1 MVSLV
6 LTLVLPRRTNRS
18 SPKRVARCPILP
30 ERTRIV
36 CPVVRFG
43 VQLRVQLKGAC
54 LVAPDAGKNVSKWGK
69 EIQIFVHLYLEAWRE
84 VAAAVDEKRIGW
96 CFGKSVSVFAGSI
109 FGKKIHKVVA
119 GGGGDMS
126 RLVVCVKTEVMLA
139 LEIFLF
145 QYVFQFVVQDVF
157 EFVLVFFLVQLVIV
171 VNQPIV
177 ILVLVV
183 VAVLVMVLPVWF
195 AVVFKGLLDFGVG
208 IIHHLLDLVILL
220 DLVVLL
226 SLVLGIFHLPLG
238 VWRWRWRG

>member
-1 MVSLV
+1 
-6 LTLVLPRRTNRS
+6 
-18 SPKRVARCPILP
+18 
-30 ERTRIV
+30 
-36 CPVVRFG
+36 
-43 VQLRVQLKGAC
+43 VQLRELAEGAC
-54 LVAPDAGKNVSKWGK
+54 LVAPDAGKNISKWAK
-69 EIQIFVHLYLEAWRE
+69 EIQTFVHLFFFEGWRK

-157 EFVLVFFLVQLVIV
+157 EFILVFLLVQLVIV
-171 VNQPIV
+171 VNRLIV
-177 ILVLVV
+177 LL
-183 VAVLVMVLPVWF
+183 VLVMVLPVWF